1 MAVPDYQTL
10 MRPLLEY
17 LQHGEVR
24 VRDLIDPIADQFH
37 LSEAERNAKIPS
49 GKQGLLYNRIHW
61 AKTYLNKAG
70 LISSSKRGFASITPR
85 SLKALQTASHID
97 NEYLAQF
104 KDYQDFRERKNLHK
118 EKTSIPEKAKSEELD
133 PEESLYEAY
142 QSLKETISSDLLSR
156 LIASSP
162 DFFEKAIVTLLVEM
176 GYGGTQE
183 DAIRKIGQTG
193 DNGVDG
199 VIDQDF
205 LGVDQIY
212 VQAKRYKDTNT
223 VGAGDIRDFFGA
235 LNYHNAQKGIFITSS
250 RFTKSAKETA
260 EKLGTNIVLIDGA
273 KLVELMLRFNV
284 GCSEKEA
291 LSIKEVDDDF
301 FDELL

>member
-10 MRPLLEY
+10 MRPLLEH
-17 LQHGEVR
+17 LKHGEVR
-24 VRDLIDPIADQFH
+24 VRDLIEPIADQFY
-37 LSEAERNAKIPS
+37 LSEEERDATIPS

-61 AKTYLNKAG
+61 AKTYLSKAG
-70 LISSSKRGFASITPR
+70 LISSNKRGFAEITPR
-85 SLKALQTASHID
+85 GLEALNQTQSID
-97 NEYLAQF
+97 NEYLGQF
-104 KDYQDFRERKNLHK
+104 KNYLDFRERKNLHK
-118 EKTSIPEKAKSEELD
+118 PKPSVQAKVISEELD

-142 QSLKETISSDLLSR
+142 QSLKDTISSDLLSR
-156 LIASSP
+156 LVASSP
-162 DFFEKAIVTLLVEM
+162 DFFEKAIVSLLVEM

-183 DAIRKIGQTG
+183 DAARKIGQTG

-250 RFTKSAKETA
+250 RFTRSAKETA

-273 KLVELMLRFNV
+273 RLVELMLRFNV
-284 GCSEKEA
+284 GCSEKEV

-301 FDELL
+301 FDELD